1 MTTIET
7 TIQRKTTSLSIIAS
21 DTLSSDFSNIHQ
33 NTNGVF
39 VNQTTSDIS
48 KWKTRKTFFSAT
60 FVHIGIC
67 LTISDSQPCSI
78 SLNYP
83 DFYFLFVP

>member
-1 MTTIET
+1 MPTIET
-7 TIQRKTTSLSIIAS
+7 SIQRKTTSLSITAS

-48 KWKTRKTFFSAT
+48 KWKTRKTFF
-60 FVHIGIC
+60 
-67 LTISDSQPCSI
+67 LQ
-78 SLNYP
+78 L
-83 DFYFLFVP
+83 LFTSEYV